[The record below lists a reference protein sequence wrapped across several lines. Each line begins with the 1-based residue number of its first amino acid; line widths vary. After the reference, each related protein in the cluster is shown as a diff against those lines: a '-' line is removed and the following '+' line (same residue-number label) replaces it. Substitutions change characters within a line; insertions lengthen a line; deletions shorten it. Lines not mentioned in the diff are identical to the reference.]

1 MNQEVIEALK
11 QLEREKGIDFETL
24 VQALEEALARAYLK
38 LPGAAAAARVE
49 IDRKTGEMRLFAQ
62 EVDEEGNVIRE
73 WEEKRS
79 DFGRIAAQTAKQT
92 IVQRIRDAEREQT
105 YEEFAGKEGDIVTGI
120 VKQHDPRYAL
130 VDLGKVEGILPQ
142 SEQIPGERLE
152 HGLRLKLYVV
162 DVKRTLRGP
171 QIILSRSH
179 PGLVR
184 RLFEQEVPEIAEGV
198 VEIKALA
205 REAGHRTK
213 MAVWSKEP
221 AVDPIGACVGPKG
234 ARVRAVVAELKGE
247 KIDIVEWSED
257 PAVLVANALSPAK
270 VKEVKINE
278 EEKLAVVVVPDYQ
291 LSLAIG
297 REGQNARLASRLTGW
312 RIDIRSEGQEHPG
325 KTAATG

>member
-11 QLEREKGIDFETL
+11 QLEREKGIEFEVL

-38 LPGAAAAARVE
+38 LPGAAASARVV

-62 EVDEEGNVIRE
+62 EVDEEGNVLRE

-92 IVQRIRDAEREQT
+92 IVQKIRDAEREQT

-120 VKQHDPRYAL
+120 VKQYDARYAL
-130 VDLGKVEGILPQ
+130 VDLGKVEGLLPH

-198 VEIKALA
+198 VEIKAIA

-213 MAVWSKEP
+213 MAVWSREP

-270 VKEVKINE
+270 VKEVRINE
-278 EEKLAVVVVPDYQ
+278 EEKLAVAIVPDYQ

-312 RIDIRSEGQEHPG
+312 RIDIRAEGQEQPG
-325 KTAATG
+325 KAAATG